1 MPLRLAETPAPGLAD
16 CSVHRPGSHTLTS
29 DGSAD
34 SKCVELYDLFVVT
47 GLPRKGG
54 KGRVRGSAAQGDAA
68 KRPWTTLDGSPGYSG
83 APGCSG

>member
-34 SKCVELYDLFVVT
+34 SKCVELYELFVVT
-47 GLPRKGG
+47 GLP
-54 KGRVRGSAAQGDAA
+54 
-68 KRPWTTLDGSPGYSG
+68 
-83 APGCSG
+83 